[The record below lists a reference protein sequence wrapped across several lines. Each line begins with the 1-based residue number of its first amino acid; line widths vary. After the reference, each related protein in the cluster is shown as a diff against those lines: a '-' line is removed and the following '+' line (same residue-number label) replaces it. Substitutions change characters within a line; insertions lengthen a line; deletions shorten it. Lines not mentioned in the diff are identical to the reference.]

1 MSMSVIWLVAVV
13 VFAAFEAT
21 TVGLTSIW
29 FALGALAALI
39 AELLDAALWLQ
50 ITLFLVVSALTLY
63 FTRPLVKKYVNG
75 KVQPTNADALI
86 GKECKV
92 TENIDN
98 LNGTGAVYVDGKT
111 WTARSDDDEVI
122 EVGQTVIAERI
133 EGVKLIVAKAAET
146 AALNN

>member
-1 MSMSVIWLVAVV
+1 MVSNVVI
-13 VFAAFEAT
+13 
-21 TVGLTSIW
+21 TSKDET
-29 FALGALAALI
+29 LSCLLAALI
-39 AELLDAALWLQ
+39 AELLGAALWLQ

-75 KVQPTNADALI
+75 KVLPTNADALI

>member
-1 MSMSVIWLVAVV
+1 MVSNVVI
-13 VFAAFEAT
+13 
-21 TVGLTSIW
+21 TSKDET
-29 FALGALAALI
+29 LSCLLAALI
-39 AELLDAALWLQ
+39 AELLGAALWLQ